1 MSARACSC
9 GCSRLVTNRDYFEGA
24 CRQRVY
30 RTKLAS
36 AAGLP
41 AGASL
46 SLETLRT
53 SKRTGLPS
61 RDARA
66 LSPERRARRESKP
79 TRPRRPDDRIT
90 IPTNEIEAY
99 LAGNRDALEEL
110 LPPSARPSPRKS
122 TVAVSVERTAEPHR
136 PAWVAK
142 LERLEAR
149 ATFCAERA
157 LAAARSRAPR
167 RAELTS

>member
-1 MSARACSC
+1 M
-9 GCSRLVTNRDYFEGA
+9 RLQPSGDQPRLLRGA

-99 LAGNRDALEEL
+99 LAGNRDVLEER

-122 TVAVSVERTAEPHR
+122 TVAVSVERTTSHIGPPGSPSSSASRRGQPFALSALSLLHD
-136 PAWVAK
+136 
-142 LERLEAR
+142 LERL
-149 ATFCAERA
+149 AER
-157 LAAARSRAPR
+157 S
-167 RAELTS
+167 